1 LPTPLRRLSI
11 NLLYGRA
18 GLGDN
23 FRGDMPAIL
32 FAVKPFSC
40 CYHCLFGS
48 QEIADGPMVRG
59 FEGEDEIDLWRELLY
74 EEYEYM
80 RARVSEDQIVRA
92 IQPAF
97 IFINLLVLFCSLVAT
112 VVYWPGSSG
121 RPNPCTYI
129 HSQDLKLEPVHPYD
143 WFTSTFEDGPAF
155 CSPCIAAHGG
165 KEKAPFSL
173 GKFHLYLDRL
183 SCRRLS
189 RGGLVSPYKT
199 RSGYDA
205 SCQ

>member
-1 LPTPLRRLSI
+1 MRGARSQGFGGSDVPRFRSVHINQEPGMIVLLLYYYYPTGLPRSVTWPVLPMSIHLYSLKHEPVQLVLRR
-11 NLLYGRA
+11 
-18 GLGDN
+18 
-23 FRGDMPAIL
+23 P
-32 FAVKPFSC
+32 
-40 CYHCLFGS
+40 
-48 QEIADGPMVRG
+48 
-59 FEGEDEIDLWRELLY
+59 
-74 EEYEYM
+74 
-80 RARVSEDQIVRA
+80 
-92 IQPAF
+92 
-97 IFINLLVLFCSLVAT
+97 
-112 VVYWPGSSG
+112 
-121 RPNPCTYI
+121 
-129 HSQDLKLEPVHPYD
+129 
-143 WFTSTFEDGPAF
+143 FEDGPAF